1 MRNSGDQFTTF
12 QVAEKAPEGPE
23 KVAGGG
29 ARNERNHRVH
39 DWLTVPPRRGGRSKR
54 FPVRRSLLAPL
65 QGALSFLNGM
75 SGGSLRSAWST
86 PGYLLSSLRD
96 VSRLLLLAALL
107 LPVAARAQLPSAEL
121 QTLSPPVVR
130 AGETTVVTVGGLNLE
145 ELTGLA
151 FSDPA
156 IQAEPVAGTKQ
167 FKVTVPAETAEGPV
181 EVRADGY
188 FGRSTSRFLTI
199 ASKDAA
205 ILADAGA
212 VHHDPAKAPAL
223 PLEAVA
229 HGVADANQIDRWKLT
244 LTKGQRVLVHCRAER
259 IDSRAD
265 ASLILTDSQGKILA
279 TSHNAI
285 GRDPLLDFTAA
296 AASDYLVGVHD
307 FLYNGGAEYAY
318 LLTASTRPWIDAV
331 FPPAGQEGQVLEATL
346 LGRNLPGGSPGEGL
360 AIDGQPLE
368 TVSVRIPVQAAEGAK
383 PDPATPAR
391 AVLPGFTF
399 SHEGSNPV
407 RIGISA
413 APVVAEANDA
423 DLPPL
428 ALPCEVAARFDQ
440 DGDSDVFRFSAKSNT
455 AYWVEVT
462 GDRLAGKVDPYL
474 IVEKITKDADGKETF
489 AVVREGD
496 DTASK
501 TGTRLLTGSRDT
513 SLTIAAGEAADYRV
527 TVVNQ
532 FDSGGPTHLYRL
544 AVREAKPDFEL
555 FAVQERSHYE
565 KTETHPAAPL
575 LRKGGAEPVRVLI
588 HRRDGF
594 DGPITL
600 EATDLPTGVICPPVT
615 ASLKEDSIRLVFHAA
630 PDAAGWNGDIRIT
643 GKAKV
648 GEADVVREA
657 RGASFVQGA
666 ADTAKE
672 RLRPRLTTT
681 IPLSVSA
688 TEKAPVSLEVGN
700 GGRFSVEMG
709 GKLEIPVKIAARN
722 GVKGP
727 LVVSA
732 DGLQGLK
739 TSPTLSLDEKTNEGK
754 LTLTFTPQPNLFTP
768 EAGTWTFVLK
778 AVGTTSYRRMGDIAD
793 AAAAALKQADEA
805 LKNAKPEEK
814 EALTKARAAAEAK
827 SKAAAAAAAP
837 KDVKFS
843 AYTLP
848 IVVEVKAPPKKDS

>member
-1 MRNSGDQFTTF
+1 M
-12 QVAEKAPEGPE
+12 
-23 KVAGGG
+23 
-29 ARNERNHRVH
+29 
-39 DWLTVPPRRGGRSKR
+39 
-54 FPVRRSLLAPL
+54 PL
-65 QGALSFLNGM
+65 I
-75 SGGSLRSAWST
+75 
-86 PGYLLSSLRD
+86 
-96 VSRLLLLAALL
+96 VILAALL
-107 LPVAARAQLPSAEL
+107 LPTAARAQLPSAEL

-145 ELTGLA
+145 ELTSLA
-151 FSDPA
+151 FSDPEIRA
-156 IQAEPVAGTKQ
+156 GLVAGTEQ
-167 FKVTVPAETAEGPV
+167 FKVTVPAEAVVGPV

-199 ASKDAA
+199 AAKDAPV
-205 ILADAGA
+205 IADAGS

-229 HGVADANQIDRWKLT
+229 HGTTDANQIDRWKII
-244 LTKGQRVLVHCRAER
+244 LTKGQHVLIHCRAER

-265 ASLILTDSQGKILA
+265 ASLIVTDAQGKVLA
-279 TSHNAI
+279 TSHNAV
-285 GRDPLLDFTAA
+285 GRDPLLDFTAPA
-296 AASDYLVGVHD
+296 DGDYLVGVHD
-307 FLYNGGAEYAY
+307 FLYNGGAGYAY

-360 AIDGQPLE
+360 TIDGNPLE
-368 TVSVRIPVQAAEGAK
+368 TVSVRIPVKAAEGAK
-383 PDPATPAR
+383 PDSALPAR
-391 AVLPGFTF
+391 AMLPGFTF

-407 RIGISA
+407 RIGIAA
-413 APVVAEANDA
+413 APLVREANDA
-423 DLPPL
+423 ELPPL
-428 ALPCEVAARFDQ
+428 TFPCEVAARFDK
-440 DGDSDVFRFSAKSNT
+440 DGDSDVFRISTKANT
-455 AYWVEVT
+455 AYWIEVA
-462 GDRLAGKVDPYL
+462 GDRLAGKVDPFL
-474 IVEKITKDADGKETF
+474 FVEKITKGADGKEAF

-501 TGTRLLTGSRDT
+501 AGTRLLTGSRDT

-532 FDSGGPTHLYRL
+532 FNSGGPTHLYRL
-544 AVREAKPDFEL
+544 AVRGAKPDFEL

-565 KTETHPAAPL
+565 KTETHPAVPL
-575 LRKGGAEPVRVLI
+575 LRKGGSEPVRILI
-588 HRRDGF
+588 HRHDGF
-594 DGPITL
+594 DAPITL
-600 EATDLPTGVICPPVT
+600 EATGLPAGVICPPVT
-615 ASLKEDSIRLVFHAA
+615 ASLKEDSIRMVFQAA
-630 PDAAGWNGDIRIT
+630 TDAAGWNGDIRIT

-648 GEADVVREA
+648 GEADLVREA

-666 ADTAKE
+666 ADPAKE

-709 GKLEIPVKIAARN
+709 GKLEIPVKITARN
-722 GVKGP
+722 GAKGA
-727 LVVSA
+727 LVVTA

-739 TSPTLSLDEKTNEGK
+739 TSPAVSLDEKANEGK
-754 LTLTFTPQPNLFTP
+754 LTLTFTPQNNLFTP
-768 EAGTWTFVLK
+768 EAGTWTFVIK

-814 EALTKARAAAEAK
+814 EALTKARAEAEAK
-827 SKAAAAAAAP
+827 SKSAAAAAAP

>member
-1 MRNSGDQFTTF
+1 M
-12 QVAEKAPEGPE
+12 
-23 KVAGGG
+23 
-29 ARNERNHRVH
+29 
-39 DWLTVPPRRGGRSKR
+39 
-54 FPVRRSLLAPL
+54 PL
-65 QGALSFLNGM
+65 IAI
-75 SGGSLRSAWST
+75 
-86 PGYLLSSLRD
+86 
-96 VSRLLLLAALL
+96 LAALL
-107 LPVAARAQLPSAEL
+107 LPAAARAQLPSAEL

-151 FSDPA
+151 FSDPSLK
-156 IQAEPVAGTKQ
+156 AELVAGTKQ
-167 FKVTVPAETAEGPV
+167 FRVTVPAETVEGPI

-188 FGRSTSRFLTI
+188 FGRSTSRFLNI
-199 ASKDAA
+199 APKDAA
-205 ILADAGA
+205 VLADAGA

-229 HGVADANQIDRWKLT
+229 HGTTDANQIDRWKISLK
-244 LTKGQRVLVHCRAER
+244 KGQRILVHCRAER

-265 ASLILTDSQGKILA
+265 ATLTLTDAQGIELGR
-279 TSHNAI
+279 SRDEI
-285 GRDPLLDFTAA
+285 GRDPLIDFTAPA
-296 AASDYLVGVHD
+296 DGDYLVGVHD

-360 AIDGQPLE
+360 KIDGQPLE
-368 TVSVRIPVQAAEGAK
+368 TVSVRIPVKAAEGAK
-383 PDPATPAR
+383 PDSSAPAR
-391 AVLPGFTF
+391 AMLAGFVF
-399 SHEGSNPV
+399 SHEGSNVV
-407 RIGISA
+407 RIGIAS
-413 APVVAEANDA
+413 APVVAEKNDA

-428 ALPCEVAARFDQ
+428 TVPCEVAARFDQ
-440 DGDSDVFRFSAKSNT
+440 DGDSDAFRFSAKANT
-455 AYWVEVT
+455 AYWIEVA
-462 GDRLAGKVDPYL
+462 GDRLAGKIDPYL
-474 IVEKITKDADGKETF
+474 VVEKITKGADGKEAF

-496 DTASK
+496 DEAAK

-513 SLTIAAGEAADYRV
+513 TLTLAAGAVADYRV
-527 TVVNQ
+527 TVVNR
-532 FDSGGPTHLYRL
+532 FDSGGQTHLYRL

-565 KTETHPAAPL
+565 KTEAHPAAPL
-575 LRKGGAEPVRVLI
+575 LRKGGGEPVRVLVP
-588 HRRDGF
+588 RRDGF

-600 EATDLPTGVICPPVT
+600 EATGLPAGVTCPPVT
-615 ASLKEDSIRLVFHAA
+615 ASLKEDSIRLVFQAA
-630 PDAAGWNGDIRIT
+630 PDAGGWNGDLRII

-648 GEADVVREA
+648 GDKEVTREA
-657 RGASFVQGA
+657 RGASFAIGA

-709 GKLEIPVKIAARN
+709 GKLEIPVKITARN
-722 GVKGP
+722 GLKGA
-727 LVVSA
+727 LVFSA

-739 TSPTLSLDEKTNEGK
+739 TSPTLSLDDKTNEGK
-754 LTLTFTPQPNLFTP
+754 LTLTFTPQPNIFTP
-768 EAGTWTFVLK
+768 ESGTWTFVIK
-778 AVGTTSYRRMGDIAD
+778 AVGTTSYRRLGDIAD

-805 LKNAKPEEK
+805 LKNAKPEQK
-814 EALTKARAAAEAK
+814 DALTKARAEAEAK
-827 SKAAAAAAAP
+827 SKAAATAAAP

>member
-1 MRNSGDQFTTF
+1 MNRLPF
-12 QVAEKAPEGPE
+12 
-23 KVAGGG
+23 
-29 ARNERNHRVH
+29 
-39 DWLTVPPRRGGRSKR
+39 
-54 FPVRRSLLAPL
+54 
-65 QGALSFLNGM
+65 
-75 SGGSLRSAWST
+75 
-86 PGYLLSSLRD
+86 
-96 VSRLLLLAALL
+96 RLLVAALL
-107 LPVAARAQLPSAEL
+107 FPAAARAQLPSAEL

-130 AGETTVVTVGGLNLE
+130 AGETTVITVGGLNLE

-156 IQAEPVAGTKQ
+156 IRAEAVAGTKQ
-167 FKVTVPAETAEGPV
+167 FKVTVPAEVAEGAV

-212 VHHDPAKAPAL
+212 VHHDPAKAPVL

-229 HGVADANQIDRWKLT
+229 HGITDANQIDRWKVT
-244 LTKGQRVLVHCRAER
+244 LKKGQRVLVHCRAER

-265 ASLILTDSQGKILA
+265 ASLIVADVQGKVLA
-279 TSHNAI
+279 TSHNTVS
-285 GRDPLLDFTAA
+285 RDPLLDFTVAA
-296 AASDYLVGVHD
+296 DGDYLVGVHD
-307 FLYNGGAEYAY
+307 FLYNGGGEYVY
-318 LLTASTRPWIDAV
+318 LLTASARPWIDAV

-360 AIDGQPLE
+360 MIDGQPLE
-368 TVSVRIPVQAAEGAK
+368 TVSVGIPVKAAEGAK

-391 AVLPGFTF
+391 AMLPGFTF

-407 RIGISA
+407 RIGIAS
-413 APVVAEANDA
+413 APVLREANDA
-423 DLPPL
+423 ELPPL
-428 ALPCEVAARFDQ
+428 TLPCEVAARFDQ
-440 DGDSDVFRFSAKSNT
+440 DGDSDAFRFSAKANT
-455 AYWVEVT
+455 AYWIEVT

-474 IVEKITKDADGKETF
+474 VVEKITKAADGKETF

-544 AVREAKPDFEL
+544 AVREAKPDFDL

-575 LRKGGAEPVRVLI
+575 LRKGGGEPVRILI

-594 DGPITL
+594 EGPITV
-600 EATDLPTGVICPPVT
+600 EASGLPAGVTCPPVT
-615 ASLKEDSIRLVFHAA
+615 ASLKEDSIRLVFQTA
-630 PDAAGWNGDIRIT
+630 PDAAGWKGDIRIT
-643 GKAKV
+643 GKAKI

-709 GKLEIPVKIAARN
+709 GKLEIPVKVTARN
-722 GVKGP
+722 GVKGA
-727 LVVSA
+727 LVFSA

-754 LTLTFTPQPNLFTP
+754 LTLTFTPQNNIFTP
-768 EAGTWTFVLK
+768 EVGTWTFVIK

-805 LKNAKPEEK
+805 LKNAKPEQK
-814 EALTKARAAAEAK
+814 DALTKARAEAEAK
-827 SKAAAAAAAP
+827 SKAAVAAAAP

-848 IVVEVKAPPKKDS
+848 VAVEVKAPPKKDS

>member
-1 MRNSGDQFTTF
+1 MNRLPF
-12 QVAEKAPEGPE
+12 
-23 KVAGGG
+23 
-29 ARNERNHRVH
+29 R
-39 DWLTVPPRRGGRSKR
+39 
-54 FPVRRSLLAPL
+54 LLA
-65 QGALSFLNGM
+65 
-75 SGGSLRSAWST
+75 
-86 PGYLLSSLRD
+86 
-96 VSRLLLLAALL
+96 VALL
-107 LPVAARAQLPSAEL
+107 LPAAVRAQLPSAEL

-156 IQAEPVAGTKQ
+156 IHAELVVGTKQ
-167 FKVTVPAETAEGPV
+167 FKVTVPAEAAEGPV

-188 FGRSTSRFLTI
+188 FGRSTSRLLTI
-199 ASKDAA
+199 AAKDAPV
-205 ILADAGA
+205 IADAGV
-212 VHHDPAKAPAL
+212 VHHDPGKAPAL
-223 PLEAVA
+223 PLEAFA
-229 HGVADANQIDRWKLT
+229 HGTMDANQIDRWKVALK
-244 LTKGQRVLVHCRAER
+244 KGQRVLVHCRAER

-265 ASLILTDSQGKILA
+265 ATLTLTDALGIELERSRDE
-279 TSHNAI
+279 I
-285 GRDPLLDFTAA
+285 GRDPLIDFTAPA
-296 AASDYLVGVHD
+296 DGDYLVGVHD
-307 FLYNGGAEYAY
+307 FLYNGGVEYPY
-318 LLTASTRPWIDAV
+318 VLTASTRPWIDAV

-360 AIDGQPLE
+360 MIDGKALE
-368 TVSVRIPVQAAEGAK
+368 TVSVRIPVKAADGAK
-383 PDPATPAR
+383 PDPAAPSR
-391 AVLPGFTF
+391 AILPGFTF

-407 RIGISA
+407 RIGITST
-413 APVVAEANDA
+413 PVVREVNDA

-428 ALPCEVAARFDQ
+428 TLPCEVAARFDK
-440 DGDSDVFRFSAKSNT
+440 DGDSDAFRFSAKANT
-455 AYWVEVT
+455 ACWIEVS

-474 IVEKITKDADGKETF
+474 VVEKITKGADGKETF
-489 AVVREGD
+489 AVVRDGD

-501 TGTRLLTGSRDT
+501 TGTRLFTGSRDT
-513 SLTIAAGEAADYRV
+513 SLTIGAGEAADYRV

-544 AVREAKPDFEL
+544 AVREAKPDFDL

-565 KTETHPAAPL
+565 KTETHPAAL
-575 LRKGGAEPVRVLI
+575 FLRKGGSEPLRVLI

-600 EATDLPTGVICPPVT
+600 EATGLPAGVICPPVI
-615 ASLKEDSIRLVFHAA
+615 ASLKEDSIRLVFQAA
-630 PDAAGWNGDIRIT
+630 PDAGGWNGDFRVT

-648 GEADVVREA
+648 GEADVVRET
-657 RGASFVQGA
+657 RGASFVQGV

-672 RLRPRLTTT
+672 RIRPRLTTT

-709 GKLEIPVKIAARN
+709 GKLEIPVKITARN

-727 LVVSA
+727 LVFTA

-739 TSPTLSLDEKTNEGK
+739 TSPALSLDEKTNEGK
-754 LTLTFTPQPNLFTP
+754 LTLTFSPQNNIFTP
-768 EAGTWTFVLK
+768 EAGTWTFVIK
-778 AVGTTSYRRMGDIAD
+778 AIGTTSYRRMGDVAD
-793 AAAAALKQADEA
+793 AAAAALKQAEEA
-805 LKNAKPEEK
+805 LKNAMPEQRD
-814 EALTKARAAAEAK
+814 ALTKAKTEAEAK
-827 SKAAAAAAAP
+827 SKAATAAAAA

-848 IVVEVKAPPKKDS
+848 VVVEVKAPPKKDS